1 MDVVARI
8 PLIDPDDP
16 DADPLAHAL
25 LQGMSAAQPDTGA
38 LNVQKALANHPV
50 VMQKLFELVDVA
62 YFNNSLPDPKLRE
75 LPYLTSAV
83 ANNCFY

>member
-1 MDVVARI
+1 MARI

-16 DADPLAHAL
+16 DADPLAYEL
-25 LQGMSAAQPDTGA
+25 LRGIAQAQPDSGA
-38 LNVQKALANHPV
+38 LNVQRALANHPV

-75 LPYLTSAV
+75 LPYLTSAI

>member
-1 MDVVARI
+1 MARI
-8 PLIDPDDP
+8 PLIDPDDQ
-16 DADPLAHAL
+16 DADPLAHTL
-25 LQGMSAAQPDTGA
+25 LQAYAQAQPDSGA

-50 VMQKLFELVDVA
+50 VMQKLFELVDIA
-62 YFNNSLPDPKLRE
+62 YLNNSLPDAKLRE

>member
-1 MDVVARI
+1 MARI

-16 DADPLAHAL
+16 DADPLAYEL
-25 LQGMSAAQPDTGA
+25 LQGIAQAQPESGA
-38 LNVQKALANHPV
+38 LNVQRALANHPV
-50 VMQKLFELVDVA
+50 VMQKLFELIDVA

-75 LPYLTSAV
+75 LPYLTSAI

>member
-1 MDVVARI
+1 MSEVARI

-16 DADPLAHAL
+16 NADPLAREL
-25 LQGMSAAQPDTGA
+25 LGAYAAAQPDSGA

-62 YFNNSLPDPKLRE
+62 YFNNSLSDPKLRE
-75 LPYLTSAV
+75 LPYLTSAI